1 LLYGYN
7 AGKSLYCEFKMPVSP
22 ASARFFTV
30 IGVLLLLLAHFP
42 LAYAAGQDDLD
53 NSIVKVYVTSK
64 AHTASA
70 PWNSDNVA
78 ASGSGFL
85 LDGQRILTNAHV
97 VSDAVFIELQRDGNP
112 KRYQATVEAVSHELD
127 VAILKVKDAS
137 FFTHSVPLQLGEL
150 PEVHQE
156 IMVYGYP
163 VGGDSLSTTRGIVSR
178 IEYLPYAHSGLS
190 YETIQIDA
198 AVNAG
203 NSGGPAMVDGKV
215 AGMVM
220 QKEGG
225 NGEENI
231 GYIIPV
237 TMLKRFFKDME
248 DGKYNGFPAFS
259 VETEYLLS
267 PTLRKKYKLGD
278 DQSGVLLTRVC
289 AGTSAEK
296 VLKEGDVITGIDGKK
311 VDDDGTAPLLP
322 KKTINFLY
330 YIDMHQVGDSVMLDI
345 VRDGKPLTV
354 ELPLDEVDKTAYI
367 YDQDMHYFIYG
378 GFVFVGD
385 ELADSCLS
393 REDYDN
399 SKQKTRKDDVKI
411 AQVLAAPSNLGFH
424 DLSSM
429 TIEKINGERFDTFE
443 QFYKLLKKTTSPFV
457 ELEDDTGYEIAIDR
471 RLAEQDNAKLLEQYG
486 IQQAQSKDVDRWEA
500 ELAKAK

>member
-1 LLYGYN
+1 
-7 AGKSLYCEFKMPVSP
+7 MPVSP

-30 IGVLLLLLAHFP
+30 IGALLLLLVPFS
-42 LAYAAGQDDLD
+42 LASADEQAEKGDDLD

-78 ASGSGFL
+78 ASGSGFV
-85 LDGQRILTNAHV
+85 LDGHRILTNAHV
-97 VSDAVFIELQRDGNP
+97 VADAVFIELQRDGNP
-112 KRYQATVEAVSHELD
+112 KRYQATVAAVSHELD

-163 VGGDSLSTTRGIVSR
+163 VGGDTLSTTRGIVSR

-220 QKEGG
+220 QKVGG
-225 NGEENI
+225 DGENI

-267 PTLRKKYKLGD
+267 PTLKKKYKLGE
-278 DQSGVLLTRVC
+278 DQTGVLLTRVC
-289 AGTSAEK
+289 ANTAAEK
-296 VLKEGDVITGIDGKK
+296 VLKTGDVITGIDGKK
-311 VDDDGTAPLLP
+311 VDDDGTAPLPP

-330 YIDMHQVGDSVMLDI
+330 YIDQHQVGETVVLDI

-354 ELPLDEVDKTAYI
+354 KLPLDEADEAGYV

-393 REDYDN
+393 REDYDR
-399 SKQKTRKDDVKI
+399 SKQNTRKESVSI
-411 AQVLAAPSNLGFH
+411 AQVLASPSNLGFH

-429 TIEKINGERFDTFE
+429 TLEKINGERFDTFE
-443 QFYKLLKKTTSPFV
+443 QFYKLLKKTTSPFI
-457 ELEDDTGYEIAIDR
+457 ELEDDTGYEVAIDR
-471 RLAEQDNAKLLEQYG
+471 HLAEQDNARLVEQYG
-486 IQQAQSKDVDRWEA
+486 IQQAQSKDVDRWQA